1 VLELAQGDWPGKTI
15 ALELVELLRRVPI
28 SEEVVNVAR
37 RYVRER
43 LVPGN
48 MQGDALHLAAAC
60 VHEFDFLLT
69 WNIRHLANPNK
80 LAHLTVVNRRLG
92 LLTLQVVTPEML
104 WLEDEG

>member
-1 VLELAQGDWPGKTI
+1 VLELAQGDWPGKTL
-15 ALELVELLRRVPI
+15 ALELVEPLRRVPI

-48 MQGDALHLAAAC
+48 MRGDALHLAVAC

-69 WNIRHLANPNK
+69 WNIRHLANPNSWR
-80 LAHLTVVNRRLG
+80 TSPWSIDVWG
-92 LLTLQVVTPEML
+92 Y
-104 WLEDEG
+104 